1 MQLTELH
8 LKAFGPFTDQVLPLG
23 AGTQQL
29 VLVYGLN
36 EAGKSSALRAI
47 AGLRFGIDTRSK
59 DRFVHDYAQM
69 RVGGVFVD
77 AQGQSYSLMRRKGTG
92 VTLKF
97 ADFARGGVELPEPVP
112 AAVYQLLTGGL
123 PADDYK
129 TMFGLDHAALRA
141 GGAALARGEGE
152 IGAALFEASAG
163 AADVQKMLAEL
174 DASAKKF
181 FMPAANAKN
190 ARINQALADY
200 KSHHEHY
207 KKAQVKP
214 ARWEAV
220 DNAQKQARAAL
231 DDARQALQNHQNGL
245 SLSRELIAVAPI
257 LAALDHASALAQTL
271 STQPLLAE
279 SAASERAAA
288 EAGGFEAVADA
299 ARHCASVAALRE
311 ALAQLT
317 LDPAILAIAQSVTR
331 LQASAGAVSQLHGQ
345 VALARSDRTHVSQT
359 LDSLAARMDPTA
371 SVGALLKS
379 APNLTVTAHTQTC
392 MDALAHSSRALMQH
406 QQAAPAAAA
415 GDSLCLAPVLDAAAQ
430 TGLRL
435 ALAELAESASLLQAL
450 AKLPAAIKLAQRFAS
465 QKLLDTG
472 LVDEAAARRVSP
484 LLAAEIDNALEQTT
498 ALVSERAEKV
508 KRIEDMQ
515 LSMACLQ
522 REMGELLA
530 QGMVPTHAEVRQ
542 ARAARQN
549 GWTLVRATYIDRSAA
564 DAAAVAEWT
573 EGRPLPETYEK
584 SVAQAD
590 VLMDSLAS
598 DTGRVTQLEAARR
611 RQADLQNDLQ
621 LRQSEIAGIEARQ
634 TALQQRWTQTL
645 AAAHIPHM
653 LPAALRDWQT
663 RLAAVLAAFDGL
675 LAQHDELALARL
687 VENRLTDTL
696 RQALARL
703 VPDAPGLLDA
713 PLASLKVMSEDAQ
726 VQIQQQLQ
734 VQSKAAGEALQLQKQ
749 AQQHASKQR
758 ELTWDAEKAQ
768 GDFSACL
775 ARLMLPGDASAA
787 VAKARLDEFETLL
800 AASRALIQAQANWER
815 HTASLLG
822 FQAMARSIA
831 SALDETEPG
840 DLLVASEK
848 WDNRLTH
855 AQAQQ
860 AQSLLAA
867 QQLKSAES
875 ALLASQNRALQH
887 QGSLARLCAAAG
899 VLSES
904 ELPEAEYKS
913 ARKRQA
919 LRDADAAAA
928 QLAKAS
934 RRDIVALQTLL
945 AGRTHETL
953 QADEIHR
960 SELVNQAAELL
971 EKARTVDETARAEL
985 AALDAAGSAAASF
998 EAMASAV
1005 ATVKNTLPLY
1015 ARSRLAHALLHEAIE
1030 RFKERSQAPMLKS
1043 ASSYFAQITG
1053 GEFEGLVNDDSQ
1065 ERPVIAA
1072 RRPHA
1077 SGGALVQVDAMSEG
1091 TADQLY
1097 LALRLAALDLQRQRG
1112 VDLPVILDDVL
1123 MTSDDARAVCIFQAL
1138 QRFSKTGQVIVFT
1151 HHHHLCDLARNC
1163 LPPETLAVVELRRE
1177 AA

>member
-8 LKAFGPFTDQVLPLG
+8 LKAFGPFTDQVLALG
-23 AGTQQL
+23 TGAQRL

-47 AGLRFGIDTRSK
+47 AGLRFGIETRSK

-77 AQGQSYSLMRRKGTG
+77 AQGTSYALMRRKGMG

-112 AAVYQLLTGGL
+112 AAVHQLLTGGL
-123 PADDYK
+123 TADDYK

-141 GGAALARGEGE
+141 GGEALARGEGE

-163 AADVQKMLAEL
+163 AGDVQKMLAEL

-200 KSHHEHY
+200 KSHHEDY
-207 KKAQVKP
+207 KQAQVKP

-231 DDARQALQNHQNGL
+231 NDAKQALQNHQNGL

-257 LAALDHASALAQTL
+257 LAALDHANALVQTL
-271 STQPLLAE
+271 AAQPLLAE

-288 EAGGFEAVADA
+288 QAGMVEAVADA
-299 ARHCASVAALRE
+299 ARQAASVAALQGE
-311 ALAQLT
+311 LAQLT
-317 LDPAILAIAQSVTR
+317 LDPAILSMAQSVTR

-345 VALARSDRTHVSQT
+345 VALAQADLQHASQT

-371 SVGALLKS
+371 SAGALVKS
-379 APNLTVTAHTQTC
+379 APNPTVVAHTQTC
-392 MDALAHSSRALMQH
+392 MDALERSNRALLQH
-406 QQAAPAAAA
+406 QQAAPRAVA
-415 GDSLCLAPVLDAAAQ
+415 GDSLRLAPVPDAAAQ

-435 ALAELAESASLLQAL
+435 ALAEVAESASPLQAL
-450 AKLPAAIKLAQRFAS
+450 AKLPAAIKLAERLAS
-465 QKLLDTG
+465 QKLADTG
-472 LVDEAAARRVSP
+472 LADEAAARRVRP
-484 LLAAEIDNALEQTT
+484 LLAAEIDSALGQTT
-498 ALVSERAEKV
+498 ALGSERAEKV
-508 KRIEDMQ
+508 KRIEEMQ
-515 LSMACLQ
+515 RSLAALQ

-530 QGMVPTHAEVRQ
+530 QGPVPTHAEVGQ
-542 ARAARQN
+542 ARASRQS
-549 GWTLVRATYIDRSAA
+549 GWALVRATYIDCRAA
-564 DAAAVAEWT
+564 DPAALTEWT
-573 EGRPLPETYEK
+573 QGQPLPESYEK
-584 SVAQAD
+584 AVAQAD

-611 RQADLQNDLQ
+611 READLHNDVQ
-621 LRQSEIAGIEARQ
+621 LRQSEVAHIDAQQ

-645 AAAHIPHM
+645 ATAHIPD
-653 LPAALRDWQT
+653 LRPAALRDWQT
-663 RLAAVLAAFDGL
+663 RLAAALAALDGV
-675 LAQHDELALARL
+675 LAQHDELALAQL
-687 VENRLTDTL
+687 VETRLAASL

-703 VPDAPGLLDA
+703 SPDAADLVNT
-713 PLASLKVMSEDAQ
+713 PLASLKVMAEDAQ
-726 VQIQQQLQ
+726 AQIQQQLQ
-734 VQSKAAGEALQLQKQ
+734 DQSQAAGEALQLQKQ
-749 AQQHASKQR
+749 AQQHATKQR

-768 GDFSACL
+768 DDFSACL
-775 ARLMLPGDASAA
+775 ARLMLPADASAA
-787 VAKARLDEFETLL
+787 VARARLDEFATLL
-800 AASRALIQAQANWER
+800 AASRALTEAQTSWER
-815 HTASLLG
+815 HTASLSG
-822 FQAMARSIA
+822 YQAMARSIA
-831 SALDETEPG
+831 SALGEAEPG
-840 DLLVASEK
+840 DLLVASER
-848 WDNRLTH
+848 WDNRLAH

-867 QQLKSAES
+867 QQLKSAQS

-887 QGSLARLCAAAG
+887 QASLARLCAAAG
-899 VLSES
+899 VQAEA
-904 ELPEAEYKS
+904 ELPEAEDKS

-934 RRDIVALQTLL
+934 RRDVHGLQTLL

-953 QADEIHR
+953 QADEIQH
-960 SELVNQAAELL
+960 SESVTQAAELL
-971 EKARTVDETARAEL
+971 EKARATDEAARAEL
-985 AALDAAGSAAASF
+985 ATLDAAGSAAAAS

-1015 ARSRLAHALLHEAIE
+1015 ARSRLAHALLHEAVR
-1030 RFKERSQAPMLKS
+1030 RFKERSQAPMLKA

-1072 RRPHA
+1072 RRP
-1077 SGGALVQVDAMSEG
+1077 GGALVAVDGMSEG

-1112 VDLPVILDDVL
+1112 VNLPVILDDVL
-1123 MTSDDARAVCIFQAL
+1123 MTSDDARAVCIFKAL
-1138 QRFSKTGQVIVFT
+1138 QGFSALGQVIVFT
-1151 HHHHLCDLARNC
+1151 HHRHLCDLARSC
-1163 LPPETLAVVELRRE
+1163 LAPETLAVVELKRE